1 MNERYFLTIAL
12 IAFFLS
18 GCAHRI
24 DVQHYPFGSP
34 IHHAENGIAF
44 INMGFSEDAMREF
57 KTALNDNPQ
66 FSPALAGKGIY
77 WAIEGVPDVSRGYI
91 ELAKL
96 YASRDSEK
104 VLALIASMRV
114 SLVIGGDGWLDRVT
128 EDFDKVISIAPNNER
143 ALFWMGVSLL
153 KAGKTDD
160 AVKDLK
166 RVVELEGMYKREAE
180 RYLKE
185 YK

>member
-1 MNERYFLTIAL
+1 MIERHVLPIAL
-12 IAFFLS
+12 IVFFLS

-44 INMGFSEDAMREF
+44 IDMGFSQDAMREF

-77 WAIEGVPDVSRGYI
+77 WALEGVPDISKGYI

-96 YASRDSEK
+96 YAAKDSEK
-104 VLALIASMRV
+104 VLALVASMRV
-114 SLVIGGDGWLDRVT
+114 SLIIGDDGWLDRVT
-128 EDFDKVISIAPNNER
+128 ADFDMIMSVAPNNDR

-153 KAGKTDD
+153 KAGSMEE
-160 AVKDLK
+160 ARKDLK
-166 RVVELEGMYKREAE
+166 KVIELEGTYKRDAE

-185 YK
+185 MK

>member
-1 MNERYFLTIAL
+1 MIERHFLPIAL
-12 IAFFLS
+12 IVLFLS

-44 INMGFSEDAMREF
+44 IDMGFSEDAMREF
-57 KTALNDNPQ
+57 KTALSDNPQ

-77 WAIEGVPDVSRGYI
+77 WAIEGVPDVSKGYV

-96 YASRDSEK
+96 YAAKDNEK

-114 SLVIGGDGWLDRVT
+114 SLIIADDGWLDRVT
-128 EDFDKVISIAPNNER
+128 DDFSKIMSVSPNNDR
-143 ALFWMGVSLL
+143 ALFWMGVSLIR
-153 KAGKTDD
+153 AGNLEEAK
-160 AVKDLK
+160 KDLK
-166 RVVELEGMYKREAE
+166 KVVELEGMYKREAE

-185 YK
+185 IK